1 MPIKMICY
9 LCCGYPSIEDSVR
22 MAEYYIQGGCDAI
35 EVSLPPKDPYRDGP
49 FIQDLMRHS
58 YALCSDY
65 DRYLEAIAGL
75 VDKHPSTEFFLLLY
89 AEVIASV
96 GAEKIAS
103 FCESHRIRF
112 IISGDLADPEA
123 LDALHAHHVCLA
135 RAVNYR
141 MREEDIQRC
150 IHTDGFTYMQA
161 FPSPGQE
168 IKPGFEELETCI
180 RYLRE
185 RGVSEPIYCG
195 AGIKEPGDAARVK
208 AAGGEGFFIGS
219 SIIKLYDDPDALL
232 ALLREYRQA
241 ADA

>member
-1 MPIKMICY
+1 MKMICY
-9 LCCGYPSIEDSVR
+9 LCCGYPTIEDSVK

-49 FIQDLMRHS
+49 FIQELMRHA
-58 YALCSDY
+58 YGQCADY
-65 DRYLEAIAGL
+65 DRYLEAISGL
-75 VDKHPSTEFFLLLY
+75 VEAHRETEFFLLLY
-89 AEVIASV
+89 GEVIASI
-96 GAEKIAS
+96 GGEKVAS
-103 FCESHRIRF
+103 FCEAHGIRS
-112 IISGDLADPEA
+112 IISGDLADPKA
-123 LDALHAHHVCLA
+123 LQALKDHGVRLA

-195 AGIKEPGDAARVK
+195 AGIKGPEDAARVK

-219 SIIKLYDDPDALL
+219 SIIKLYDEPEALL
-232 ALLREYRQA
+232 KLLREYRQA
-241 ADA
+241 ADG